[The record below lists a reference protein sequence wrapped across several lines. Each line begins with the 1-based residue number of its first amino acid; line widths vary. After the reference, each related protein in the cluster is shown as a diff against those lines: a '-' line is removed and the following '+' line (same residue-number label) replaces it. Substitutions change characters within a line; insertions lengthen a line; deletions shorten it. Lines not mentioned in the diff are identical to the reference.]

1 MPLFQP
7 PLPKP
12 EAVLDEY
19 FQQLGY
25 PKIEDV
31 PSQIKAIAVPTLE
44 KVISLGQPLAM
55 YEVTEIQEVGEAA
68 IICQGMEISSR
79 LWAELMG
86 KTPEPRKAAV
96 FAVTLGKKLEE
107 ESARIQE
114 KAMAMGFFM
123 HAAGAVVA
131 EKAADAVQFVIGRD
145 PAFEGLVMS
154 RRFSPGYCD
163 WPTEGQ
169 KELFEFLKPEKI
181 GITASEG
188 WAMTPSKSV
197 TGAIA
202 FAPELP
208 SLSPCKSCPSK
219 DCDHRRK

>member
-12 EAVLDEY
+12 EAILDDY

-25 PKIEDV
+25 PRMEDV
-31 PSQIKAIAVPTLE
+31 PSQIKSIAVPTLE
-44 KVISLGQPLAM
+44 KVISLAQPLAM
-55 YEVTEIQEVGEAA
+55 YEITEVRDVEESA
-68 IICQGMEISSR
+68 IVCRGLKISSR
-79 LWAELMG
+79 LWAGLMG
-86 KTPEPRKAAV
+86 KTSEPRMVAV
-96 FAVTLGKKLEE
+96 FAMTLGAPLDREG
-107 ESARIQE
+107 ARIQE

-123 HAAGAVVA
+123 HAAGAVLA
-131 EKAADAVQFVIGRD
+131 EKAMDAVQYVIGRA
-145 PAFEGLVMS
+145 PALEGLAMS

-169 KELFEFLKPEKI
+169 KELFAFLKPEKI

-197 TGAIA
+197 TGAVA

-208 SLSPCKSCPSK
+208 YSSPCKSCPDK
-219 DCDHRRK
+219 ECDHRRK